1 MAQVAQNVK
10 LSLLMECG
18 GGSSGKALGFDGEGR
33 EFMSHSAPGFKIM
46 PEASRFDVLFLY
58 DTNCKR
64 NFFAVWSGLYG

>member
-33 EFMSHSAPGFKIM
+33 EFMSHSAPGFKINS
-46 PEASRFDVLFLY
+46 A
-58 DTNCKR
+58 
-64 NFFAVWSGLYG
+64 